1 MTKKRSKLD
10 DTSPIADLFDLPVL
24 TNPPEAS
31 SCVAPAASTPAT
43 AKSEKRARKPFKI
56 FHPRKAK
63 QDWTYSRA
71 AVMGLY
77 GVTRNTVINW
87 MKEGLV
93 TVPGH
98 PVLFRGEDLNAFHEA
113 RRAGARR
120 NCSPGEFL
128 CFHCKKVSSLKG
140 EAAEVHW
147 HSDHTCTLRWSC
159 PRPTCSKPN
168 ETFQSRSQ
176 VQILEELGV
185 NLTSSEDD
193 YSPSRR
199 PGEIVQITPK
209 SEVIHEPVE

>member
-1 MTKKRSKLD
+1 MTKQRSKRD
-10 DTSPIADLFDLPVL
+10 DTSPIADLFGLPVL
-24 TNPPEAS
+24 NNPPEVS
-31 SCVAPAASTPAT
+31 SGSAPAASAPAT
-43 AKSEKRARKPFKI
+43 AKSGKGARKPFKI

-63 QDWTYSRA
+63 QDRTYNRA
-71 AVMGLY
+71 DVMDLY
-77 GVTRNTVINW
+77 GVGRNTVTNW

-98 PVLFRGEDLNAFHEA
+98 PVLFRGEDLNTFHEA

-140 EAAEVHW
+140 AAAEVHW
-147 HSDHTCTLRWSC
+147 HSDHTCTLRWFC

-176 VQILEELGV
+176 VRILEEQGV
-185 NLTSSEDD
+185 NLTSVEDD

-199 PGEIVQITPK
+199 PGEVVQITPK